1 MNICMFRCC
10 WPMWLE
16 CVEQRV
22 ANIHLVLVPEWERMF
37 SLWRVSRRTSWWEW
51 PRAKLWSHRMSYCR
65 WNWHGQCDKYGERNT
80 RKRIICRHTS
90 SWSTKSERNWCP
102 GSDIHK
108 TCKKSCSIG
117 RFVDI
122 IGWKSLSSA
131 IKKISA
137 RGRAALPR
145 CKHMTAVGEVLK
157 HISQAED
164 TSVKLEGYRLILKEL
179 HLLTP
184 VISNSI
190 HVTY

>member
-1 MNICMFRCC
+1 
-10 WPMWLE
+10 MWSKGWQIFIWSLSLNERE
-16 CVEQRV
+16 CFHCEECPEE
-22 ANIHLVLVPEWERMF
+22 LVDENDHELNYEAIECHIADGIDMGNVTNMVKGIPEKELFADIPPAGAPSQKGIDAPDRTF
-37 SLWRVSRRTSWWEW
+37 IRHVKNRAVLADLSTSLDE
-51 PRAKLWSHRMSYCR
+51 
-65 WNWHGQCDKYGERNT
+65 
-80 RKRIICRHTS
+80 
-90 SWSTKSERNWCP
+90 
-102 GSDIHK
+102 
-108 TCKKSCSIG
+108 
-117 RFVDI
+117 
-122 IGWKSLSSA
+122 KSLSSA